1 MIHDPSVYIVDKT
14 SVKIPFKHLTPQ
26 TKFPNKGS
34 YTNHV
39 ATKGGGGSSKN
50 HNTT

>member
-1 MIHDPSVYIVDKT
+1 MGMVGAAATAIV
-14 SVKIPFKHLTPQ
+14 LLA
-26 TKFPNKGS
+26 KGS